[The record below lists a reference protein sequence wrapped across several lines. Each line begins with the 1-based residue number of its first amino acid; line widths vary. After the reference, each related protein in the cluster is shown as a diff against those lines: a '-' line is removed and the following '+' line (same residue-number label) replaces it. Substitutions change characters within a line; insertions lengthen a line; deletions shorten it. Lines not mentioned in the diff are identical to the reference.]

1 MENSSIDQKPRAVS
15 DNSENHVNQKPP
27 HIRERSFTDIQT
39 IIKKDASTNTTPLL
53 TSETQQ
59 RAFPPVP
66 LTENKYNVVYE
77 TVIEPDM
84 EASIEQV
91 YKESS
96 SKNMNI
102 DFCQW
107 NAMPVADGHPNQDVT
122 GEERKQETDENYEE
136 EVSCSDELNGLSK
149 SHQTNSHKRNESS
162 WSFGSFFIG
171 PPVELVAEVLSGK
184 EWERFLENNPKLPP
198 DPILPPSVEF
208 YESNLYM
215 HDDKSTKKQAKSM
228 GKNTG
233 SMKITKVSKVSSEEP
248 NLPHRLPPKLYL
260 ASSSSLAQSSI
271 FRSSIFYEL
280 PPPGQKL
287 PVNTPKSGP
296 VALQK
301 IKAKLRK
308 LSAEEAQLKEMFE

>member
-171 PPVELVAEVLSGK
+171 PPVELVAEVLS
-184 EWERFLENNPKLPP
+184 
-198 DPILPPSVEF
+198 VEF